1 MKIGTKSILLSLL
14 GVTIMLSG
22 CASNKSSN
30 DILNRFETNDYTIH
44 SNTKVEETKSNQ
56 SSSNKDTNENTSNS
70 SNNTSQN
77 VENAMGELIL
87 ENTDNSI
94 AYEVVNNTDV
104 TYKGTTYVNLYACIN
119 SLNTKYD
126 KNTVINF
133 IIKNIKMTSKEIYCD
148 LTVDD
153 GVESADDISI
163 DEELYG
169 REKYEELKSKYN
181 ESATWSLTLT
191 NSTDRTFRV
200 IFGSY
205 SYMLLSGVDGDVTLD
220 MSKQDSGININETNA
235 VEGSTE
241 ESVESTETEVVQ
253 TEAIDEEQSN

>member
-22 CASNKSSN
+22 CAGNKSSN

-44 SNTKVEETKSNQ
+44 SNTKVDETKNNQ

-70 SNNTSQN
+70 SDNTSQN

-104 TYKGTTYVNLYACIN
+104 TYKGTTYVNLYTCIN

-133 IIKNIKMTSKEIYCD
+133 IIKNIKMTSKEVYCD

-153 GVESADDISI
+153 GVGSVDDISI

-181 ESATWSLTLT
+181 EPATWSLTLT
-191 NSTDRTFRV
+191 NSTDRTFKV

-253 TEAIDEEQSN
+253 TEAIDEEQNN